1 MFPNSLSSTIAPL
14 RHSLIDLRTVAL
26 TPAGIAP
33 KWPAAKRAAPP
44 PDMVLRD
51 APSVAR
57 FIMDK
62 SNSNA
67 AREAAVN
74 SNPQFAPELIAEMTR
89 DLPAGPVEY
98 ERIPWIWRVSIAAGK
113 RNQAPQLKRI
123 LDVSLPR
130 DGEPLRDW
138 QSVVIGGGV
147 INGITQAGAWPAERI
162 AEILGED
169 AALKTR
175 WQRALD
181 LASPMTDDEKTPK
194 GTRYDALR
202 MLGVE
207 PWDRR
212 GEQIVRYLGKEVHAE
227 LQMGAVSGAG
237 DVKDPRAT
245 AALIAA
251 LPGLTE
257 GNRKLALQALVRDE
271 QRVAALRDAVA
282 AGKVDASLLEDN
294 LKQRLGTTG
303 K

>member
-1 MFPNSLSSTIAPL
+1 
-14 RHSLIDLRTVAL
+14 
-26 TPAGIAP
+26 
-33 KWPAAKRAAPP
+33 
-44 PDMVLRD
+44 
-51 APSVAR
+51 
-57 FIMDK
+57 MDK